1 MILCVYC
8 LAIHWDGKKLFIKII
23 NNQQHNNKL
32 EQIKILA
39 YLNNSLFS
47 DAVLIEII
55 YETIT
60 IGKL

>member
-1 MILCVYC
+1 MILCVYG